1 MDCFFTWILGFGFA
15 LDSWFFRVY
24 SGDVE
29 QCGCR
34 FVDNSL
40 FFMAIIRK

>member
-1 MDCFFTWILGFGFA
+1 MDGFFARIVGLSFA